1 MKKKQAN
8 VEREKEREKREREKE
23 KKKETE
29 TEMRNYMVEWRSGL
43 KEQRQ
48 ASGTQ
53 RVNAVI
59 RSAAALR
66 APLTSLQNVKK
77 NPRTLPKICQKVIKK
92 YPKG

>member
-1 MKKKQAN
+1 MSMFGATAVRQK
-8 VEREKEREKREREKE
+8 REREKREREKE
-23 KKKETE
+23 KEKKKETD
-29 TEMRNYMVEWRSGL
+29 
-43 KEQRQ
+43 KIFQQRQ
-48 ASGTQ
+48 ASETQ

-77 NPRTLPKICQKVIKK
+77 NPRTLPKIFQKVIKK